1 MTTCPKLLY
10 LTVCL
15 MVSAVLNVSAADLPF
30 NGQQTSD
37 SLLRQLDGLTPRR
50 MLDLADSCR
59 VNGEEA
65 TALSIYLT
73 AARVG
78 GVDDSRVAVKAY
90 TAAGDML
97 MRRCD
102 YAGALANYT
111 DALMVSENDDGH
123 PATAILYKNI
133 GNVYCCIYDYETGI
147 DYYNKGLELCREHPA
162 PAVEKKLLINL
173 AGMYTYTGNVAAA
186 DSCRRLAFSPGYGTP
201 SDEDR
206 FLELLVDGLISR
218 AAKKYEP
225 ALMQLRRAAA
235 EASSSG
241 IEPRYEC
248 SAYHEL
254 YTTFN
259 EINQTDSALLYMR
272 RCESMAQRHDI
283 TRMFPSLFKSL
294 AEHYAAAGD
303 SGKANEYRVKY
314 FDLRESILDERDFNS
329 VNNVLF
335 KYKASATAEEINDL
349 RAEQSKKER
358 VIKVQK
364 LVLWGIAAGLLL
376 VIVFSL
382 LFYRQKQK
390 ILRNYRSL
398 YEINREHAR
407 MTLEMEERHRADLKI
422 IRQRD
427 TEITDL
433 RGKNRDMTEGAHHI
447 TEVAQDSDGS
457 LDKSAS
463 GCVTPDSP
471 SAGTTADSD
480 SSRCKYSSSNLDIK
494 RRSKLAEAILEI
506 MENKDAEFCAPDFSL
521 ETLARMVD
529 SNVKYVSQ
537 TINEEFNRN
546 FSTFVNEYRIR
557 IACDRFADP
566 EYDSYKIK
574 YIGESVG
581 FRSQTAFS
589 DAFRRHTGLSP
600 SVYKKMAIGQRF
612 GN

>member
-10 LTVCL
+10 LTVCM

-30 NGQQTSD
+30 NEQQISD
-37 SLLRQLDGLTPRR
+37 SLLRRLDGLTPDR
-50 MLDLADSCR
+50 MLALADSFR
-59 VNGEEA
+59 GNGEEA

-73 AARVG
+73 AG
-78 GVDDSRVAVKAY
+78 KMGDGDDSRVAVKAY

-111 DALMVSENDDGH
+111 DALMVSENNDGH
-123 PATAILYKNI
+123 PSTAILYKNI

-147 DYYNKGLELCREHPA
+147 DYYNKGLELCRENPA
-162 PAVEKKLLINL
+162 PEVEKKLLINL
-173 AGMYTYTGNVAAA
+173 AGMYTYTGDVAAA
-186 DSCRRLAFSPGYGTP
+186 DSCRRLAFRPGYGTA
-201 SDEDR
+201 SKEDR

-218 AAKKYEP
+218 AAKRYGP
-225 ALMQLRRAAA
+225 ALRQLRLAAA
-235 EASSSG
+235 EAASSG

-272 RCESMAQRHDI
+272 RCESMSQRHNI

-335 KYKASATAEEINDL
+335 KYKASAAAEEINDL
-349 RAEQSKKER
+349 RIEQSKKER

-364 LVLWGIAAGLLL
+364 LVLWGIAVGLLL
-376 VIVFSL
+376 VIIFSV

-390 ILRNYRSL
+390 ILRNYLSL

-407 MTLEMEERHRADLKI
+407 MTLEMEERHRTDLKI

-427 TEITDL
+427 TEIVDLKERNSVPSPAAPVDGLTDE
-433 RGKNRDMTEGAHHI
+433 N
-447 TEVAQDSDGS
+447 DSN
-457 LDKSAS
+457 
-463 GCVTPDSP
+463 
-471 SAGTTADSD
+471 
-480 SSRCKYSSSNLDIK
+480 RCKYSSSNLDIK

-506 MENKDAEFCAPDFSL
+506 MENKAAEFCNADFSL
-521 ETLARMVD
+521 EILARMVD

-557 IACDRFADP
+557 IACDRFANP

-600 SVYKKMAIGQRF
+600 SVYKKIAIGQRSE
-612 GN
+612 N